1 MANLRFINRLEE
13 LKSLDKAY
21 SSRKSAF
28 VVIYGRRRVGKTA
41 LIREFLKDKPGV
53 YFLATREAE
62 LENRLSF
69 QEQLSAVL
77 KQPYLQSAGE
87 LSWEL
92 MFEEI
97 ARSTKNERLVVAI
110 DEFQYLGLV
119 DPAFPSKL
127 QKIWDTTL
135 CRANVMLIL
144 CGSLLS
150 LMEDQVLNYNSPLYG
165 RRTAQIKLGPIAY
178 HYYDQF
184 YPADYSLQ
192 DLLWRYGLTGGIPR
206 YIEALSAVDRGT
218 GLDRF
223 WEALSEAILDR
234 NAMLYEEPFFLL
246 GREVKEIG
254 NYFSVLKS
262 IADGNHKAG
271 KIAGALQIKEIN
283 LRHYLKT
290 LSDLNIVQRLVPVTE
305 KQPEKSKLSQ
315 YVIGDEF
322 LRFWFRFIYPNRSLL
337 EMEQKTT
344 VLAKIK
350 ASLVEEHLSY
360 VYETVCLQNLILRA
374 SAEFPE
380 AGFNRFG
387 KWWNRQEEIDL
398 VALSDGHGAIAV
410 GECKLTRKP
419 ADLDLLQRL
428 RRKAE
433 KINWGA
439 PDRPEYYLIYSYSG
453 FSDKLKQLAAADE
466 NVRLFTLS

>member
-1 MANLRFINRLEE
+1 MI
-13 LKSLDKAY
+13 
-21 SSRKSAF
+21 
-28 VVIYGRRRVGKTA
+28 
-41 LIREFLKDKPGV
+41 
-53 YFLATREAE
+53 
-62 LENRLSF
+62 
-69 QEQLSAVL
+69 
-77 KQPYLQSAGE
+77 
-87 LSWEL
+87 
-92 MFEEI
+92 
-97 ARSTKNERLVVAI
+97 
-110 DEFQYLGLV
+110 
-119 DPAFPSKL
+119 
-127 QKIWDTTL
+127 
-135 CRANVMLIL
+135 IL

-178 HYYDQF
+178 HHYDQF
-184 YPADYSLQ
+184 YPAAYSAQ

-206 YIEALSAVDRGT
+206 YIEALNAIDRGT
-218 GLDRF
+218 GLECF
-223 WEALSEAILDR
+223 WGALTEAVLDR

-262 IADGNHKAG
+262 IADGNRKAG
-271 KIAGALQIKEIN
+271 KIAGTLQIKEIN
-283 LRHYLKT
+283 LRHYLNT
-290 LSDLNIVQRLVPVTE
+290 LIDLNIVQRLVPATE

-337 EMEQKTT
+337 EMDQKAA

-350 ASLVEEHLSY
+350 ATYVEEHLSY
-360 VYETVCLQNLILRA
+360 VYETVCLQNFILRA
-374 SAEFPE
+374 SADFPE
-380 AGFNRFG
+380 VSFNRFG
-387 KWWNRQEEIDL
+387 KWWNRHEEIDL
-398 VALSDGHGAIAV
+398 LALSDDHGAIAV

-428 RRKAE
+428 RQKKQ

-453 FSDKLKQLAAADE
+453 FSDKLQQLAAADE
-466 NVRLFTLS
+466 SIKLLTLS